1 MARTVEIGNREI
13 QVDGN
18 PVQILS
24 GAMHYFR
31 IHPDYWRDR
40 IVKLRQCGL
49 NTLESYLAWN
59 VHEPKEGEFD
69 FSGGKDFSRYFE
81 LAAEEG
87 LMVIVRP
94 GPYICSEW
102 DLGGLPA
109 WLLAKPGM
117 RLRCMNK
124 PYLDAVEHYLDAII
138 PQLRR
143 LQWTAGGPVIA
154 IQLENEY
161 GAYGNDHDYLRFL
174 QKKYREGGI
183 TVPLFTSDGADDTML
198 RCGTL
203 PDVPATVNFR
213 NHPVENLKR
222 LEEFRPNDPPFVMEL
237 WDGGAHHW
245 GNLYPEHDA
254 EAVRQDVREVL
265 EHRFH
270 MNLYMFHGGS
280 NPGFMNGANEWGGR
294 YGAMLSTY
302 DVDAALREE
311 GDPTPKYFAIQE
323 EIKRFHPEAN
333 IGTPTSLPKRAY
345 GEIPLTEF
353 VALDEALPMLS
364 SPVPVAAPETMEHF
378 GQAYGFILYRTKVAV
393 KPGVYPLRL
402 DQLRD
407 RAIVLVDGRIAGIL
421 DRNSSPCV
429 CQISIPPGGA
439 ELEILVENMGRINYG
454 SEMEHERKGIT
465 GAGFFAYLH
474 LFGWEVWPLPL
485 EDLSRVAFQPLA
497 GTPPPVPAFYRGC
510 FTIDEEPCD
519 TFLAVPGG
527 GRGCLFLNGTNLG
540 RYWQIGPQRT
550 LYVPAPLL
558 RRGKNEIILFETQG
572 LGEPLVRSLAR
583 RDFGPCL
590 KMQI

>member
-1 MARTVEIGNREI
+1 MAGTVEIDKREI
-13 QVDGN
+13 RVDGN

-69 FSGGKDFSRYFE
+69 FTGGKDFSRYFE

-198 RCGTL
+198 HCGTL

-213 NHPVENLKR
+213 NHPVKNLKR
-222 LEEFRPNDPPFVMEL
+222 LAEFRPDDPPFVMEL

-265 EHRFH
+265 KHRFH

-323 EIKRFHPEAN
+323 EIKRFHPEA
-333 IGTPTSLPKRAY
+333 
-345 GEIPLTEF
+345 
-353 VALDEALPMLS
+353 
-364 SPVPVAAPETMEHF
+364 
-378 GQAYGFILYRTKVAV
+378 
-393 KPGVYPLRL
+393 
-402 DQLRD
+402 
-407 RAIVLVDGRIAGIL
+407 
-421 DRNSSPCV
+421 
-429 CQISIPPGGA
+429 
-439 ELEILVENMGRINYG
+439 
-454 SEMEHERKGIT
+454 
-465 GAGFFAYLH
+465 
-474 LFGWEVWPLPL
+474 
-485 EDLSRVAFQPLA
+485 
-497 GTPPPVPAFYRGC
+497 
-510 FTIDEEPCD
+510 
-519 TFLAVPGG
+519 
-527 GRGCLFLNGTNLG
+527 
-540 RYWQIGPQRT
+540 
-550 LYVPAPLL
+550 
-558 RRGKNEIILFETQG
+558 
-572 LGEPLVRSLAR
+572 
-583 RDFGPCL
+583 
-590 KMQI
+590 

>member
-1 MARTVEIGNREI
+1 MKRTVEMKNREI
-13 QVDGN
+13 RVDGN

-59 VHEPKEGEFD
+59 VHEPKEGKFD
-69 FSGGKDFSRYFE
+69 FSGGKDFRRYFE
-81 LAAEEG
+81 IAAAEG

-109 WLLAKPGM
+109 WLLKKPGL

-124 PYLDAVEHYLDAII
+124 PYLDAVERYLDQII

-143 LQWTAGGPVIA
+143 LQYTEGGPVIA

-161 GAYGNDHDYLRFL
+161 GAYGNDHEYMRFL
-174 QKKYREGGI
+174 QKKYRDGGI
-183 TVPLFTSDGADDTML
+183 TVPLFTSDPADNMML
-198 RCGTL
+198 RGGTL

-213 NHPVENLKR
+213 NYPEKNLKA
-222 LEEFRPNDPPFVMEL
+222 LEEFHPDDPPVIMEL

-245 GNLYPEHDA
+245 GNLFPEHDA
-254 EAVRQDVREVL
+254 EAVRQDIREVL
-265 EHRFH
+265 ENRFH
-270 MNLYMFHGGS
+270 VNLYMFHGGS
-280 NPGFMNGANEWGGR
+280 NPGFMNGANEWDGR

-302 DVDAALREE
+302 DVDAPLSEE

-323 EIKRFHPEAN
+323 EIKRFHPEAKT
-333 IGTPTSLPKRAY
+333 GTPVVLPKRAY
-345 GEIPLTEF
+345 GEIQLDEIVT
-353 VALDEALPMLS
+353 LDEALPALS
-364 SPVPVAAPETMEHF
+364 TPIRISAPETMEHF
-378 GQAYGFILYRTKVAV
+378 GQSYGFILYRTRVDVA
-393 KPGVYPLRL
+393 PGIYPLRL
-402 DQLRD
+402 EQLRD
-407 RAIVLVDGRIAGIL
+407 RAVVLVDGRIAGVL

-429 CQISIPPGGA
+429 CQVSVPPGGA
-439 ELEILVENMGRINYG
+439 QLDILVENMGRINYG
-454 SEMEHERKGIT
+454 SEMEYERKGIT
-465 GAGFFAYLH
+465 GAGFFTYLH

-485 EDLSRVAFQPLA
+485 EDLSRLAFHAQSGEL
-497 GTPPPVPAFYRGC
+497 PPVPAFYRGR
-510 FTIDEEPCD
+510 FTVEGDPCD

-527 GRGCLFLNGTNLG
+527 GRGCLLLNGVNLG
-540 RYWQIGPQRT
+540 RYAQIGPQRT

-558 RRGKNEIILFETQG
+558 RSGENEIILFESQG
-572 LGEPLVRSLAR
+572 LSEAVVRSQAKR
-583 RDFGPCL
+583 NFGPRM
-590 KMQI
+590 KMPL

>member
-1 MARTVEIGNREI
+1 MKRTVEMGNREI
-13 QVDGN
+13 RVDGK

-59 VHEPKEGEFD
+59 VHETREGVFD
-69 FSGGKDFSRYFE
+69 FSGGKDFRRYFE
-81 LAAEEG
+81 MAAEEG

-109 WLLAKPGM
+109 WLLTKPNL

-124 PYLDAVEHYLDAII
+124 PYLDAVERYLDQII
-138 PQLRR
+138 PQLRS
-143 LQWTAGGPVIA
+143 LQCTEGGPVIA

-161 GAYGNDHDYLRFL
+161 GAYGNDHEYMRFL
-174 QKKYREGGI
+174 EKKYRDGGI
-183 TVPLFTSDGADDTML
+183 TVPLFTSDGADNTML
-198 RCGTL
+198 RGGTL

-213 NHPVENLKR
+213 NYPAENLKK
-222 LEEFRPNDPPFVMEL
+222 LAEFHPDDPPFIMEL

-245 GNLYPEHDA
+245 GNLFPEHDA
-254 EAVRQDVREVL
+254 EAVRQDIREVL
-265 EHRFH
+265 KNHFH

-280 NPGFMNGANEWGGR
+280 NPGFMNGANNWGNH
-294 YGAMLSTY
+294 YTAMLSTY
-302 DVDAALREE
+302 DVDAPLSEE

-323 EIKRFHPEAN
+323 EIKRFYPEAKT
-333 IGTPTSLPKRAY
+333 GAPVVLPKRAY
-345 GEIPLTEF
+345 GEIPLDEIVT
-353 VALDEALPMLS
+353 LDEALPALS
-364 SPVPVAAPETMEHF
+364 SPVRVSAPETMEYF
-378 GQAYGFILYRTKVAV
+378 GQACGYILYRTRVEVA
-393 KPGVYPLRL
+393 PGIYPLRL
-402 DQLRD
+402 EQLRD

-429 CQISIPPGGA
+429 CQISVPPGGA
-439 ELEILVENMGRINYG
+439 QLEILVENMGRINYG
-454 SEMEHERKGIT
+454 SEMEFERKGIT
-465 GAGFFAYLH
+465 GAGFFTYLH

-485 EDLSRVAFQPLA
+485 EDLSRLAFHAQSGEL
-497 GTPPPVPAFYRGC
+497 PPVPAFYRGR
-510 FTIDEEPCD
+510 FTVEGDPCD

-527 GRGCLFLNGTNLG
+527 GRGCLFLNGVNLG
-540 RYWQIGPQRT
+540 RYAQIGPQRT

-558 RRGKNEIILFETQG
+558 RRGENEIILFESQG
-572 LGEPLVRSLAR
+572 LSEPVIRSQSK
-583 RDFGPCL
+583 RDFGPRM